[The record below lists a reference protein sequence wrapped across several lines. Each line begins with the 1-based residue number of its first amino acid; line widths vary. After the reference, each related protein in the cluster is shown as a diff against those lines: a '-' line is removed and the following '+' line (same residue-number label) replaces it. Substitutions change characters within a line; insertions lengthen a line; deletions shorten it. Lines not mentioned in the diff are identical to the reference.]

1 MRAGRWAGTGA
12 IVAAIAFTG
21 TAGAAVR
28 KPDLT
33 VAKLSLSKKSVVAGG
48 AVRVTA
54 KVSNKGAKKA
64 PATKLAVYLS
74 KDARK
79 SASDAKLGAKKL
91 RAVKPRKA
99 GTSKLTVKLR
109 GAGTWRLIACA
120 DAARKVKERN
130 EKNNCKAA
138 TITVTGSPGSDEA
151 PAPAGTPSP
160 QPGPSPT
167 PTPTPAANPINVGAS
182 TLDTAHAATQRMAQ
196 GTLIATG
203 ADGTKYTLTLPA
215 GALASSQDITMTPVT
230 AVAGNPLG
238 GLVGA
243 VKLEPEGIQLLK
255 AATLTIEPPGGVP
268 GDATG
273 FQFHP
278 GGDDFHLY
286 PLEQADKLT
295 LPLTH
300 FSTPGVAHATAA
312 QRDNVLAH
320 TPVRKDAQFEQA
332 IAQLQSNPGALK
344 SLFDE
349 HYDTVVKP
357 ALEAAGKSDG
367 SDAEQAIVTGLEW
380 ARQVEVL
387 GGDGGARETEM
398 WQLIEIAIRNAID
411 NGYHACATDHDLTQ
425 ILRLI
430 EFNRF
435 ALLLGI
441 DVGGDGLQKAL
452 ACGHFAVDFDA
463 TYTRSDHS
471 TTGGGGPYDLSAT
484 WEMAAD
490 HIPVDTSGQGNGPL
504 DWKQFS
510 YHSTAVYPGSSCTL
524 TTTTDQTTS
533 KNITVR
539 AILDLDLT
547 PRETPPPGQPAPKPR
562 AGYLLLSPNVDFT
575 MESYHSQDSGCSSQS
590 EDYTDFHWYDLMG
603 EFHRDPGEFGSQVR
617 IKLDPSSQQGDVID
631 AEHIQRSKTSG
642 STQDGESTFI
652 EIFHTPQP
660 L

>member
-1 MRAGRWAGTGA
+1 MRAGRWAGMVA
-12 IVAAIAFTG
+12 IVAAIALSG

-33 VAKLSLSKKSVVAGG
+33 VAKLSLSHKSVIAGG

-54 KVSNKGAKKA
+54 KVKNRGAKKA

-79 SASDAKLGAKKL
+79 SASDAKLGTKKL
-91 RAVKPRKA
+91 RAVKPRKS
-99 GTSKLTVKLR
+99 GTGKLTVKLR
-109 GAGTWRLIACA
+109 GPGTWRLIACA
-120 DAARKVKERN
+120 DATRKVKERS
-130 EKNNCKAA
+130 EKNNCRAA
-138 TITVTGSPGSDEA
+138 TITVTGSPATDDTP
-151 PAPAGTPSP
+151 PAPGGTPSP
-160 QPGPSPT
+160 TPSPE
-167 PTPTPAANPINVGAS
+167 PAANPIDVGAS
-182 TLDTAHAATQRMAQ
+182 TLDTAHATTQRISQ
-196 GTLIATG
+196 GTLATTA

-215 GALASSQDITMTPVT
+215 GALPSSQDITMTPVT
-230 AVAGNPLG
+230 AVAGSPLG

-243 VKLEPEGIQLLK
+243 VKLEPEGIELLK

-268 GDATG
+268 ADATG

-320 TPVRKDAQFEQA
+320 TPIRQDARFEQA
-332 IAQLQSNPGALK
+332 IAQLQSNPDALGK
-344 SLFDE
+344 LFDE

-357 ALEAAGKSDG
+357 ALEAAGTSDG

-387 GGDGGARETEM
+387 GGGGGAREAEM
-398 WQLIEIAIRNAID
+398 WQLIEVAIRNAID
-411 NGYHACATDHDLTQ
+411 KGYHACVADHDLTQ
-425 ILRLI
+425 IIRLV
-430 EFNRF
+430 EFQRF

-441 DVGGDGLQKAL
+441 DIGDALQKAL
-452 ACGHFAVDFDA
+452 ACGHFAVNFDA

-490 HIPVDTSGQGNGPL
+490 RIDVDAFGQGNGPL
-504 DWKQFS
+504 TWKQFS

-562 AGYLLLSPNVDFT
+562 AGYLVLSPNVDFT
-575 MESYHSQDSGCSSQS
+575 MESYHSQNSGCPNPTSS
-590 EDYTDFHWYDLMG
+590 DFTDFHWYDLMG
-603 EFHRDPGEFGSQVR
+603 EFHHDTGEFGSQVR
-617 IKLDPSSQQGDVID
+617 IKLDPSSKHADVID
-631 AEHIQRSKTSG
+631 AEQIQRSKTSG
-642 STQDGESTFI
+642 TTQDGESTFI
-652 EIFHTPQP
+652 EIFHAPQSAP
-660 L
+660 